1 MPMIFGIL
9 PPASPIMLKTSD
21 IIASITVIIQAHPLP
36 FKRPHDNTK
45 LAIPRTIAIPAVTMT
60 TPTIA
65 PVIVVRSEVKAGF
78 HPLNW
83 IDHQ

>member
-21 IIASITVIIQAHPLP
+21 IIASSTVIIQAHPLP

-45 LAIPRTIAIPAVTMT
+45 LAIPRTIAIPAVT
-60 TPTIA
+60 
-65 PVIVVRSEVKAGF
+65 
-78 HPLNW
+78 
-83 IDHQ
+83 

>member
-21 IIASITVIIQAHPLP
+21 IIASITVIIQAHRLP

-65 PVIVVRSEVKAGF
+65 PVIVVLS
-78 HPLNW
+78 
-83 IDHQ
+83 